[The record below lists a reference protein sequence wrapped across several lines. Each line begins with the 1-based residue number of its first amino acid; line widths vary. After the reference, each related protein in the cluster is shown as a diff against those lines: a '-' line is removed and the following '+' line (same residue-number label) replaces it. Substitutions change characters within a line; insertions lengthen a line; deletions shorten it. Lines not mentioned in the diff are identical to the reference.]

1 MKILYLD
8 CGTGAAGDMLT
19 SALYELLTPEQ
30 QKAFLEKMNALGVEG
45 LEVSAEKAVK
55 MGITGSQIR
64 VRVRG
69 EEEESIDV
77 PTEHHHEHHH
87 EHEHD
92 HDHDHHDHDHHDHDH
107 EHEHDYDHHH
117 DHDHHHAH
125 YDMATIEKTIHR
137 MPLPFAVKM
146 DAMAVYRDLAEA
158 ESHVHGIP
166 VSEIHFHEV
175 GRVDAIAD
183 IVAVCYLIHLLDP
196 DRIEASAVS
205 TGSGFVRCAHGV
217 LPVPAPATAY
227 LLRGIPNREGGIE
240 MELCTPT
247 GAALLRHF
255 VEKFGSRPDMIV
267 TNTGYGMGHKDLPRL
282 NAVRSFLGEALPE
295 EKSGQA
301 AVDPSGGKDRVVLLE
316 CNLDDTTGEDLGFA
330 TEVLLEAGARDAFV
344 TPIYMKK
351 NRPAY
356 LLSVICTEDRKEALV
371 RKLFETTGTIG
382 IREHVC
388 DRYVLDRAEEVRE
401 TKFGPVRFKKV
412 SGYGVTREKP
422 EYEDLARIAKER
434 GLSTAQI
441 RKEVME

>member
-45 LEVSAEKAVK
+45 LEVSAGKAVK

-64 VRVRG
+64 VRVHG
-69 EEEESIDV
+69 EEEESVDV
-77 PTEHHHEHHH
+77 LADHHH
-87 EHEHD
+87 
-92 HDHDHHDHDHHDHDH
+92 
-107 EHEHDYDHHH
+107 DHHH

-137 MPLPFAVKM
+137 MPLPFGVKM
-146 DAMAVYRDLAEA
+146 DAMAVYRELAEA

-183 IVAVCYLIHLLDP
+183 IVAVCYLIHLLAP
-196 DRIEASAVS
+196 DRIEASVIS

-255 VEKFGSRPDMIV
+255 AEKFGSRPDMTV

-282 NAVRSFLGEALPE
+282 NAVRSFWGETFSK
-295 EKSGQA
+295 EKTEQPA
-301 AVDPSGGKDRVVLLE
+301 ETFAGGKDRVVLLE

-330 TEVLLEAGARDAFV
+330 TEALLEAGARDAFV

-356 LLSVICTEDRKEALV
+356 LLSVICSEDRKEALV

-382 IREHVC
+382 VREHAC
-388 DRYVLDRAEEVRE
+388 DRYVLDRSEEVRE

-412 SGYGVTREKP
+412 SGYGVSREKP
-422 EYEDLARIAKER
+422 EYEDLARIAGER

-441 RKEVME
+441 RKELME